1 MRLDEPLP
9 LSRSPLR
16 IAQVSD
22 LHCGTPTFKP
32 DLMESVVERVNR
44 LQPDAVVVV
53 GDLTAEGYEWEFDE
67 VAAWLRRFDAT
78 TLVVSGNHDARNL
91 GYVHFERC
99 FGVRFWRFRMPF
111 TGERAERL
119 QAGGATFVGV
129 DSSEPDLNEGRI
141 GREWYGWIRDQFDH
155 PNDIKIFVIHHHLV
169 SIPNTGRERNTVS
182 DAGDLLD
189 VLTGAAVDI
198 VLSGHKHVPFFWGV
212 NGTLICNSGTASTR
226 RVRGLTPPSWNEV
239 VVDASSIK
247 VQVHYEDGRHGLGMI
262 RTRANRAAIREAL
275 YLTDG
280 FRASNP
286 IPVE

>member
-1 MRLDEPLP
+1 MRPHEPP
-9 LSRSPLR
+9 TLSRFPLR

-32 DLMESVVERVNR
+32 DLMESVVARVNR
-44 LQPDAVVVV
+44 LHPDAVVVV
-53 GDLTAEGYEWEFDE
+53 GDLTADGYEWEFDE
-67 VAAWLRRFDAT
+67 VAAWLGRFDAT
-78 TLVVSGNHDARNL
+78 TLVVPGNHDARNL

-99 FGVRFWRFRMPF
+99 FGSRFWRFRIPF
-111 TGERAERL
+111 ETERAERL

-129 DSSEPDLNEGRI
+129 DSSEPDLNEGRV

-155 PNDIKIFVIHHHLV
+155 PDDIKIFVIHHHLV
-169 SIPNTGRERNTVS
+169 SIPNTGRERNTVN

-198 VLSGHKHVPFFWGV
+198 VMSGHKHVPFFWGV
-212 NGTLICNSGTASTR
+212 NGSLICNSGTASTR

-247 VQVHYEDGRHGLGMI
+247 VHVHYEEGRRGLGMI

-275 YLTDG
+275 YLTNG